1 MSHMFKRINS
11 KQVYQNP
18 WLSLNED
25 KIQFENGDD
34 GIYAYVDRGDGAS
47 VIILN
52 EKNEILLVKQYR
64 YPIKAYEWNIPGGG
78 IDSLAPEEAARTEIE
93 EEVGIKLGKLEKI
106 AEFYP
111 LSSLATEKTHIFL
124 ARVANCILE
133 GKDVSPSDEEIIE
146 KRFFSIKQALSMI
159 DQGEITDANT
169 ANMIQLVA
177 RKINS

>member
-1 MSHMFKRINS
+1 MSNMFKKINS

-18 WLSLNED
+18 WLSLIED
-25 KIQFENGDD
+25 EIQFENESRGT
-34 GIYAYVDRGDGAS
+34 YAYAERSDGVS

-52 EKNEILLVKQYR
+52 EKTEILLVKQYR
-64 YPIKAYEWNIPGGG
+64 YPIQAYEWNIPGGG
-78 IDSLAPEEAARTEIE
+78 IDSLEPEEAARTEIE
-93 EEVGIKLGKLEKI
+93 EEVGVKLGKLEKI

-111 LSSLATEKTHIFL
+111 LSSLATEKSHIFL
-124 ARVANCILE
+124 ARVANCTLE

-146 KRFFSIKQALSMI
+146 KRFFSIKQALNMI
-159 DQGEITDANT
+159 DQGKITDANT